1 METAS
6 TSGSSKAEDDELKG
20 VTLDKF
26 LSKHTSED
34 NENFNEIQEAEQKD
48 LERTHPWLFT
58 NAEQLSIESQKSY
71 LNVPSIEDQCG
82 ERALETKPV
91 DGWTY
96 KSRNDVFYNPR
107 GVQMTDSE
115 KIDLAKKEKLI
126 IRENTRF
133 KTNPWKLNEAQKNNL
148 LAAAKNADLGKVG
161 IDGKNLVDGSVTPSV
176 NGYKLMR
183 LDNPTPQIN
192 PEDSPF
198 MTWGEVE
205 STPYRL
211 EGAEDDAL
219 PINTG
224 AGPSFK
230 IQVCNIICFY

>member
-1 METAS
+1 MHLRITIS
-6 TSGSSKAEDDELKG
+6 
-20 VTLDKF
+20 
-26 LSKHTSED
+26 
-34 NENFNEIQEAEQKD
+34 I
-48 LERTHPWLFT
+48 
-58 NAEQLSIESQKSY
+58 SIESQKSY

-133 KTNPWKLNEAQKNNL
+133 KTNPWKMNEAQKNNL

-230 IQVCNIICFY
+230 IQVCNAFHALI

>member
-133 KTNPWKLNEAQKNNL
+133 KTNPWKMNEAQKNNL

-161 IDGKNLVDGSVTPSV
+161 IDGKNLVDGSVTPRYHS
-176 NGYKLMR
+176 YI
-183 LDNPTPQIN
+183 T
-192 PEDSPF
+192 
-198 MTWGEVE
+198 
-205 STPYRL
+205 
-211 EGAEDDAL
+211 
-219 PINTG
+219 
-224 AGPSFK
+224 
-230 IQVCNIICFY
+230 